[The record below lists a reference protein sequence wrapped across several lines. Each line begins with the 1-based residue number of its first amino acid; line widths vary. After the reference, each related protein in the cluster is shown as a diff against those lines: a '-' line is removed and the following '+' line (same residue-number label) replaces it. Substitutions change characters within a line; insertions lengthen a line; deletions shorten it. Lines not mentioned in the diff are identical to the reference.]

1 MLKKLLFLALFI
13 ALPATAEDP
22 TLAALLARQ
31 QVQGSMLIA
40 SLKSGQTYVHDDVRA
55 GQRFSAASTFKILN
69 TLIAL
74 QEGVVAG
81 KDSPFKWDGQ
91 IRSMA
96 NWNQDQTLESAFQ
109 RSCVWCYQQ
118 LAAKVG
124 AEKYREYLHDIGFG
138 QLREPFNTTTFWLDG
153 ALQISAREQVAFLK
167 QLYQRSLPFS
177 PAAYD
182 TLQEIMLVEKTSDY
196 GLYAKTG
203 LAGDLKPGIGWY
215 VGYVV
220 TSDDVWLF
228 ATNLDI
234 HDHSQLPLRLSLT
247 RAALQA
253 KGVLP

>member
-1 MLKKLLFLALFI
+1 MLKNLLLLALFF
-13 ALPATAEDP
+13 ALPAMAEDQ

-31 QVQGSMLIA
+31 QVQGSMVIA
-40 SLKSGQTYVHDDVRA
+40 SLKSGQTFVHDDVRA

-91 IRSMA
+91 VRSVA

-118 LAAKVG
+118 LATEIG
-124 AEKYREYLHDIGFG
+124 AQKYREYLHDIGFG
-138 QLREPFNTTTFWLDG
+138 QLQEPFNTTTFWLDG
-153 ALQISAREQVAFLK
+153 SLQVSAREQVAFLG
-167 QLYQRSLPFS
+167 QLYQRRLPFS
-177 PAAYD
+177 PAVYD
-182 TLQEIMLVEKTSDY
+182 TLQAIMLVEKTADY
-196 GLYAKTG
+196 ALYAKTG
-203 LAGDLKPGIGWY
+203 LAADSTAKIGWY

-234 HDHSQLPLRLSLT
+234 HADSQLPLRLSLT